1 MLKIRKS
8 VLNIETIHHEG
19 GAAPPVPLI
28 IGTAAI
34 VVANPFAGRYV
45 EDIAPLM
52 DELKPLGQELAAQL
66 LAALGGKAAE
76 IQAFGKGAI
85 VGVNGELEHAALW
98 HAPGGH
104 ALRQILEAKGFVPS
118 GKMLGSAGVRL
129 MIPLLHKDSVW
140 VRSHFNT
147 CELTIHDAP
156 RPDEIVFAVAMGT
169 GSRIHARVGGLTI
182 EQALKGEKP

>member
-1 MLKIRKS
+1 M
-8 VLNIETIHHEG
+8 
-19 GAAPPVPLI
+19 AA
-28 IGTAAI
+28 A

-45 EDIAPLM
+45 EEIAPLM
-52 DELKPLGQELAAQL
+52 DELKPLGQELAARL
-66 LAALGGKAAE
+66 LAALGGKASGIE
-76 IQAFGKGAI
+76 AFGKAAI
-85 VGVNGELEHAALW
+85 VGINGELEHAALW

-104 ALRQILEAKGFVPS
+104 ALREILDAKGFVPS
-118 GKMLGSAGVRL
+118 GKMLGPAGVRL

-169 GSRIHARVGGLTI
+169 GSQDSCACRGPHCRTGAQGREALRRSRGLKSWSCLSYTDRY
-182 EQALKGEKP
+182 LSDVMV